1 MLSIWERKSGE
12 WVTAQ
17 EESAQQGGQQVD
29 HSQGTKA
36 YYEDDAILRSYHRF
50 HFDDSPI
57 LGSVP
62 NLSVQMAKI
71 CIEMCRR
78 YSSDGDLSDGL
89 ALDAGAGKKR
99 TNCYLISLGGA
110 TGPMG
115 VCDILQ
121 GSWLIGR
128 YRVQT

>member
-1 MLSIWERKSGE
+1 MLSIWERKLEE

-17 EESAQQGGQQVD
+17 EESTHHGGQQVD
-29 HSQGTKA
+29 HSQGTTA

-50 HFDDSPI
+50 HFDDTPI

-78 YSSDGDLSDGL
+78 YSNDGDLSDGL

-99 TNCYLISLGGA
+99 TNCYL
-110 TGPMG
+110 
-115 VCDILQ
+115 V
-121 GSWLIGR
+121 
-128 YRVQT
+128 